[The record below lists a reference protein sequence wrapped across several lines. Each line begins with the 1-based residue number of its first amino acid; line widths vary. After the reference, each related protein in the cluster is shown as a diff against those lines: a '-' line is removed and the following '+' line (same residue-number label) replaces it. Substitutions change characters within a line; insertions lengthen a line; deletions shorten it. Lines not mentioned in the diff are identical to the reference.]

1 MAERDKRVE
10 REKREQRNARGWIG
24 RALPL
29 ALAVVAVLAL
39 VLYVLDR
46 IPFAPGPGGAN
57 PLRVEKGELPL
68 VVPHGGAKRLYPENT
83 ILSYRMM
90 AERGWTNF
98 EIDLA
103 LSADGVL
110 VSHHDLSIKATTG
123 EDRPVRELSYAELT
137 TRNFGVNFTSPD
149 GSRPYADTAALARD
163 DPALLAELAPARL
176 DALFAAYPEAS
187 YILELKD
194 TFERTG
200 AANATAA
207 AEALAR
213 EIDSAG
219 VRDRVVVASFEDA
232 STAALRAASGGSIA
246 TAAASDEVLVF
257 AVLSALGLDF
267 FLKPGYSALLL
278 PIEDRIKPKQRALVE
293 KLPAFLR
300 DKLAWYDPER
310 DEWYTRLVDRRI
322 VEDARRHGVAVHY
335 WTVNDEETMRE
346 LVALGVDGIIT
357 DRPDLLEKVYA
368 ELGAER
374 AARP

>member
-1 MAERDKRVE
+1 MVE
-10 REKREQRNARGWIG
+10 RVKREQRERRDARGWFG

-29 ALAVVAVLAL
+29 ALAVVAILAL
-39 VLYVLDR
+39 VLYVVDR
-46 IPFAPGPGGAN
+46 IPIAPGPGGAN
-57 PLRVEKGELPL
+57 PLRVGTGELPL

-123 EDRPVRELSYAELT
+123 EDRLVRELAYAELR
-137 TRNFGVNFTSPD
+137 TRNFGVNFTAPD
-149 GSRPYADTAALARD
+149 GSRPYADSAALARD
-163 DPALLAELAPARL
+163 HPALLAELAPARL
-176 DALFAAYPEAS
+176 EALFAAYPDAS

-194 TFERTG
+194 TVERTG
-200 AANATAA
+200 EGHARAA

-213 EIDSAG
+213 AVDAAG
-219 VRDRVVVASFEDA
+219 MRDRVVVASFEDA
-232 STAALRAASGGSIA
+232 ATALLREASGGGIA
-246 TAAASDEVLVF
+246 TAAASDDVLVF
-257 AVLSALGLDF
+257 SVLSALGLDF

-293 KLPAFLR
+293 KLPAFIR

-335 WTVNDEETMRE
+335 WTVNDEATMRE

-368 ELGAER
+368 ELEAER